1 MLIENSVRR
10 FDLVLSSPERRK
22 NLQASHTHTRT
33 CHLVC
38 SDCHLCKH
46 QSSLAVL
53 TVERTISKLDHDSF
67 GNTTSQ
73 CQNSWMDGS
82 QRPQTRL
89 RQIYISLRQS
99 FRLKNRYSLLCL
111 LSVFR
116 GWDAPG
122 VFGRDAGDTE
132 IREIMKSSIHTVDIN
147 MHWDHSLQPCFIIEK
162 KIRTVLQ
169 Q

>member
-122 VFGRDAGDTE
+122 VLAETLAIQKFER
-132 IREIMKSSIHTVDIN
+132 S
-147 MHWDHSLQPCFIIEK
+147 
-162 KIRTVLQ
+162 
-169 Q
+169 